1 MLEVG
6 IVLFKERFE
15 GNDAEVFHP
24 HIQGWIV
31 LRTTYEFA
39 FQISVLLLQVQMVA
53 KLHIAQEVGNVEN
66 RKGVNEKYYFSILFC
81 MRKN

>member
-24 HIQGWIV
+24 HIQG
-31 LRTTYEFA
+31 
-39 FQISVLLLQVQMVA
+39 
-53 KLHIAQEVGNVEN
+53 
-66 RKGVNEKYYFSILFC
+66 
-81 MRKN
+81 